1 MLVYNVYI
9 SQSVTSGYYVHSIRD
24 SFDFCLFM
32 FPPDVFVKTYI
43 SGGIPV
49 RPYECMLWVWFSL
62 SGSVY
67 KTDLCLRKDIVF
79 VSCFY

>member
-49 RPYECMLWVWFSL
+49 RPYECML
-62 SGSVY
+62 
-67 KTDLCLRKDIVF
+67 
-79 VSCFY
+79 